1 MGWTAWCEQ
10 LLIQAQGG
18 SALGPWAELNKDFYQ
33 AFVQEGRWKMY
44 LEGVGN
50 TLKVAVLALILGV
63 VLGLL
68 VAMVRTFHDQQRE
81 ERPGFL
87 LGILNG
93 ICKVYTTVIRGTPMM
108 VQLLIMAFVVF
119 KSSRNLVGVA
129 DLAFGI
135 HSGAYVA
142 EMIRGGRMWAGG
154 GHMEGWRGLVPEHRT
169 DALTRL
175 TVPPSFTLW
184 SP

>member
-81 ERPGFL
+81 ERPIPDL
-87 LGILNG
+87 LGNSNSHRLQPAGWNSHP
-93 ICKVYTTVIRGTPMM
+93 RP
-108 VQLLIMAFVVF
+108 
-119 KSSRNLVGVA
+119 
-129 DLAFGI
+129 
-135 HSGAYVA
+135 A
-142 EMIRGGRMWAGG
+142 E
-154 GHMEGWRGLVPEHRT
+154 
-169 DALTRL
+169 
-175 TVPPSFTLW
+175 
-184 SP
+184 